1 MPQPPW
7 AASNISCQG
16 PLQARVCQRLLI
28 SEEKN
33 LHGGNGGWVEG
44 LHEGDVAVEVIV
56 AQQARKLLRD
66 CLQQETGLT
75 IHLEMHKSKENL
87 LDTLHNATKTEKK
100 RNPS

>member
-1 MPQPPW
+1 M
-7 AASNISCQG
+7 
-16 PLQARVCQRLLI
+16 
-28 SEEKN
+28 
-33 LHGGNGGWVEG
+33 EG

-66 CLQQETGLT
+66 SLQQQENILT